1 MTRASAGQPGATMS
15 TSRLEAFSDAVI
27 AVAITLLVLDLR
39 VPSPAGT
46 ESLARHLAGQW
57 PSFAAYLV
65 SFLTIGVIWINHDA
79 MLRRLASADHSILT
93 FNVLLLMCIVV
104 LPFTTSLM
112 AEYLTAPAGQHL
124 AAVTY
129 GGSFLVFALVFL
141 AMQRHV
147 LINRA
152 HLLREPTPPALRRS
166 ILRRTAVG
174 VLPYL
179 VATLGGLLSPYF
191 TLAVSAAVAVF
202 YSLPAPDR
210 RGPMRPRRS
219 EGGFYHGVGREGEEQ

>member
-1 MTRASAGQPGATMS
+1 MTRASAGQSAATMS
-15 TSRLEAFSDAVI
+15 TSRLEAFSDGVI
-27 AVAITLLVLDLR
+27 AVAITLLVLDLH
-39 VPSPAGT
+39 VPSPAGAG
-46 ESLARHLAGQW
+46 SLARHLIEQW
-57 PSFAAYLV
+57 PGFAAYLV
-65 SFLTIGVIWINHDA
+65 SFLTIGVIWINHHA
-79 MLRRLASADHSILT
+79 MLRRLASTDNSILT
-93 FNVLLLMCIVV
+93 FNVLLLMCIVM

-112 AEYLTAPAGQHL
+112 AEYLTAPTGQHL
-124 AAVTY
+124 AAVIY

-152 HLLREPTPPALRRS
+152 HLLRDPTPAVLRRS

-179 VATLGGLLSPYF
+179 LATLGGLLSPYF
-191 TLAVSAAVAVF
+191 TLAISAAVAVF

-210 RGPMRPRRS
+210 S
-219 EGGFYHGVGREGEEQ
+219 GR

>member
-1 MTRASAGQPGATMS
+1 MS
-15 TSRLEAFSDAVI
+15 TSRLEAFSDGVI

-39 VPSPAGT
+39 VPRPAGT
-46 ESLARHLAGQW
+46 GSLARHLIEQW
-57 PSFAAYLV
+57 PGFAAYVV
-65 SFLTIGVIWINHDA
+65 SFLTIGVIWINHNA

-112 AEYLTAPAGQHL
+112 AEYLTAPTGQHL
-124 AAVTY
+124 AAEIY
-129 GGSFLVFALVFL
+129 GGSLLVFALVFL

-152 HLLREPTPPALRRS
+152 QLLRDPTPPVMRRS

-179 VATLGGLLSPYF
+179 LATVGGLLSPYF
-191 TLAVSAAVAVF
+191 TLTISAAVAVF

-210 RGPMRPRRS
+210 SRPMSPRRS
-219 EGGFYHGVGREGEEQ
+219 GGRLVSRRQP